1 MDGNRE
7 SMGHPAESTGYE
19 SPQPPLLALEE
30 RFTHSQGSQSL
41 GDVTSALGE
50 EFQQHVA
57 SEELVPMG
65 NNQLPSVKNPRQR
78 R

>member
-1 MDGNRE
+1 MDGNHE
-7 SMGHPAESTGYE
+7 SMGDPTESTGYE
-19 SPQPPLLALEE
+19 SPQPLLLALQE
-30 RFTHSQGSQSL
+30 RFTHSQGSQCL

-57 SEELVPMG
+57 SEDLVPMG
-65 NNQLPSVKNPRQR
+65 NTQLPSVKNPRQR